1 MEMKSRLS
9 LLAKV
14 VRKTADLVATAMIR
28 MLVPLGLP
36 LYALLSDN
44 SKEFVHHEAIAQ
56 VLKARFFLVHLNAS
70 WERGVNEVTNNLY
83 LAIFSQGSI
92 MTILHSSSPKSP

>member
-1 MEMKSRLS
+1 MKSRLS

-14 VRKTADLVATAMIR
+14 ARKTAALVATAMIR

-44 SKEFVHHEAIAQ
+44 SKKFVHHEAIAQ
-56 VLKARFFLVHLNAS
+56 VLKARFFLFHLNAS
-70 WERGVNEVTNNLY
+70 WERGVNEVTNNLIWQY
-83 LAIFSQGSI
+83 F
-92 MTILHSSSPKSP
+92 PKDQS

>member
-1 MEMKSRLS
+1 MEMKSWLR

-44 SKEFVHHEAIAQ
+44 SNEFVHHEAIAQ

-70 WERGVNEVTNNLY
+70 WERGMNEATTNLIQQY
-83 LAIFSQGSI
+83 F
-92 MTILHSSSPKSP
+92 PKDRS

>member
-1 MEMKSRLS
+1 MEMKSRLR

-14 VRKTADLVATAMIR
+14 VRKTADLVVTAMIR

-70 WERGVNEVTNNLY
+70 WKRGVNEATNNLIRQY
-83 LAIFSQGSI
+83 F
-92 MTILHSSSPKSP
+92 PKDRS

>member
-1 MEMKSRLS
+1 MEMKSWLR

-56 VLKARFFLVHLNAS
+56 VLKARFSLFHLNAS
-70 WERGVNEVTNNLY
+70 WERGVNEATTNLIWQY
-83 LAIFSQGSI
+83 F
-92 MTILHSSSPKSP
+92 PKDRS